1 MENVR
6 AIVQEH
12 CNIIQQIIHEEDEH
26 WKEIHAVMN
35 QYVIRFGLFFWN
47 FYNRNLLNPG
57 DIRSRNNYPRSIQK
71 SPPSNIETIEEEE
84 DEEHVSKLLVI

>member
-35 QYVIRFGLFFWN
+35 QYVIRFGLFF
-47 FYNRNLLNPG
+47 
-57 DIRSRNNYPRSIQK
+57 
-71 SPPSNIETIEEEE
+71 
-84 DEEHVSKLLVI
+84 